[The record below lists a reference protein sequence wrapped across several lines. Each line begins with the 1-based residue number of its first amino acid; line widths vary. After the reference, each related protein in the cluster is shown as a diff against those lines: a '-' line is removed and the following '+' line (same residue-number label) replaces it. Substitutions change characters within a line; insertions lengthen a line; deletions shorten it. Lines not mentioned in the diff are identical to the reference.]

1 MEIYDDTDVCRPV
14 PEPAPVCAPEPA
26 ALPAFEP
33 PAPAAPAPE
42 MTFPAEPPAPVP
54 AAPAAPAAPVFDAP
68 AHTPEPQPV
77 AAAPLSSGTLLG
89 PSTVGGGT
97 DDGSWVGGAPDL
109 SGSATI
115 GGGAADLSASGFVGG
130 GPELGASGFVG
141 GSPDLGGSTTIGG
154 PTDLGMTWVDADG
167 NPVDAPHIPVVP
179 GPFNAAAAG
188 IVDAN
193 NAAIARGWLGGGADP
208 YPSFLTPGFDSDK
221 DGVLNEHDADPRDRF
236 KR

>member
-1 MEIYDDTDVCRPV
+1 MEIYEDTNVCQPV

-26 ALPAFEP
+26 PLPAFEP
-33 PAPAAPAPE
+33 PAPVAPAPE
-42 MTFPAEPPAPVP
+42 MTFPAEPPAPVA
-54 AAPAAPAAPVFDAP
+54 AAPAAPAPVFEAP
-68 AHTPEPQPV
+68 APSPVAVPEAQPV
-77 AAAPLSSGTLLG
+77 AEAPLSSGTLLG
-89 PSTVGGGT
+89 PSTVGGST
-97 DDGSWVGGAPDL
+97 DTGSWVGGAPDL
-109 SGSATI
+109 SAGGTI
-115 GGGAADLSASGFVGG
+115 GGSPDLSAN
-130 GPELGASGFVG
+130 GFVG

-154 PTDLGMTWVDADG
+154 PTDLGMTWVDANG

-193 NAAIARGWLGGGADP
+193 NAAIVGGWLGGGADP
-208 YPSFLTPGFDSDK
+208 YPSFWTPGFDSDK